1 MKRSKGM
8 RNKILFQIVMLLAV
22 FFQGNA
28 QEVLT
33 VDEAVQIALKNNYDI
48 KIASNDADVS
58 KENKSI
64 ANAGMLPKIDAT
76 LTQNNTIQN
85 TKQTQATGEVRE
97 LDNAKNNSLVYGVSL
112 GWTVFDGF
120 RMFARYDQLKALEQQ
135 GEVQLKMMVLT
146 KVSDVMTTYYDL
158 VQQQELVN
166 ALDTTIVISKQ
177 RLRTAENRF
186 TIGKASK
193 LEVLNAQV
201 DLNTDLSNLLKQKE
215 LFETTKIRLNEL
227 LARDVATDFKVVEEV
242 VVDDKLKLVELNT
255 LVEKQ
260 NPQLQMAMLNKTV
273 AELDLKQV
281 RANRYPTVQLN
292 SGYNFNR
299 SESSLGFVSQSSGRG
314 FNYGVS
320 ASMNIF
326 NGFLQNRNEKI
337 AKLQVENSTLVI
349 KQQKQTITSQLA
361 SLFQTYMT
369 NVELAKLE
377 ENNEAIAKK
386 NLEITLEKFRIG
398 TITTIEFRSA
408 QQNYVNAIARNSSAK
423 FQAKISEVM
432 LNEIAG
438 NIKF

>member
-1 MKRSKGM
+1 MKR
-8 RNKILFQIVMLLAV
+8 ILFQILMLAG
-22 FFQGNA
+22 FFTSAQA
-28 QEVLT
+28 QEILT

-48 KIASNDADVS
+48 KIASNDSEVS
-58 KENKSI
+58 KTNKSI

-97 LDNAKNNSLVYGVSL
+97 LENAKNNSLVYGVNL

-120 RMFARYDQLKALEQQ
+120 KMFARYDQLKSLEKQ
-135 GEVQLKMMVLT
+135 GEVQLKMTVLT

-158 VQQQELVN
+158 VQQQQLLK

-177 RLRTAENRF
+177 RLKTAENRF

-215 LFETTKIRLNEL
+215 IFETTKIRLNEL
-227 LARDVATDFKVVEEV
+227 LARDVATDFKVVETV
-242 VVDDKLKLVELNT
+242 AVDDTLKLVDLNA

-260 NPQLQMAMLNKTV
+260 NPQLQLALINKTV
-273 AELDLKQV
+273 TELELKQV
-281 RANRYPTVQLN
+281 RANRYPTVKLN
-292 SGYNFNR
+292 TGYNFNR
-299 SESSLGFVSQSSGRG
+299 SESSLGFVSQSAARG
-314 FNYGVS
+314 LNYGVS
-320 ASMNIF
+320 ASVNVF

-337 AKLQVENSTLVI
+337 AKLQVENATLAI
-349 KQQKQTITSQLA
+349 EQQKQTISSQLA
-361 SLFQTYMT
+361 SLFQTYLT

-377 ENNEAIAKK
+377 ESNEAIAKR
-386 NLEITLEKFRIG
+386 NLEITLDKFKIG
-398 TITTIEFRSA
+398 TIPTIEFRNA

-432 LNEIAG
+432 LNEITG

>member
-1 MKRSKGM
+1 MDC
-8 RNKILFQIVMLLAV
+8 KILFQIGLLLTV
-22 FFQGNA
+22 FFSGNA

-33 VDEAVQIALKNNYDI
+33 VDNAVRIALKNNYDI
-48 KIASNDADVS
+48 KIASNDAEVS

-64 ANAGMLPKIDAT
+64 ANAGMLPKIDAV

-97 LDNAKNNSLVYGVSL
+97 LENAKNNSLVYGVNL

-120 RMFARYDQLKALEQQ
+120 RMFARYDQLTALEKQ
-135 GEVQLKMMVLT
+135 GEVQLKMAVLT

-158 VQQQELVN
+158 VQQQQLVK

-177 RLRTAENRF
+177 RLKTAENRF

-215 LFETTKIRLNEL
+215 VLETTKIRLNEL
-227 LARDVATDFKVVEEV
+227 LARDVATDFKVVESV
-242 VVDDKLKLVELNT
+242 VVDDRLKLVDLKA

-260 NPQLQMAMLNKTV
+260 NPQLQLALLNKTV

-281 RANRYPTVQLN
+281 RANRYPTVKLTT
-292 SGYNFNR
+292 GYNFNR
-299 SESSLGFVSQSSGRG
+299 SESSLGFVSQSSARG
-314 FNYGVS
+314 LNYGVS

-326 NGFLQNRNEKI
+326 NGFLQHRNEKI
-337 AKLQVENSTLVI
+337 AKLQVENSGLAI
-349 KQQKQTITSQLA
+349 EQQKQSITSQLA
-361 SLFQTYMT
+361 SLFQIYLT

-398 TITTIEFRSA
+398 TISTTEFRSA

>member
-1 MKRSKGM
+1 MSC
-8 RNKILFQIVMLLAV
+8 KILFQIGLLLTV
-22 FFQGNA
+22 FFSGNA

-33 VDEAVQIALKNNYDI
+33 VDDAVQIALKNNYDI
-48 KIASNDADVS
+48 KIASNDSQVN

-64 ANAGMLPKIDAT
+64 ANAGMLPKLDAT

-97 LDNAKNNSLVYGVSL
+97 LDNAKNNSLVYGVNL

-120 RMFARYDQLKALEQQ
+120 RMFARYDQLTALEKQ
-135 GEVQLKMMVLT
+135 GEVQLKMTVLT

-158 VQQQELVN
+158 VQQQQLVK

-177 RLRTAENRF
+177 RLKTAENRF

-215 LFETTKIRLNEL
+215 ILETTKIRLNEL
-227 LARDVATDFKVVEEV
+227 IARDVTTDFKVVETV
-242 VVDDKLKLVELNT
+242 VVDDKLKLVDLNS

-260 NPQLQMAMLNKTV
+260 NPQLQLALLNKTV
-273 AELDLKQV
+273 VESDLKQV
-281 RANRYPTVQLN
+281 RANRYPTVKLTT
-292 SGYNFNR
+292 GYNFNH
-299 SESSLGFVSQSSGRG
+299 SESSLGFVSQSSARG
-314 FNYGVS
+314 LNYGVS

-326 NGFLQNRNEKI
+326 NGFLQHRNEKI
-337 AKLQVENSTLVI
+337 AKLQVDNSNLAI
-349 KQQKQTITSQLA
+349 EQQKQSITSQLA
-361 SLFQTYMT
+361 TLFQTYLT

-408 QQNYVNAIARNSSAK
+408 QQNYVNAIARNNNAK

>member
-1 MKRSKGM
+1 M
-8 RNKILFQIVMLLAV
+8 NCKILFQIGLLLTV
-22 FFQGNA
+22 FFSGNA

-33 VDEAVQIALKNNYDI
+33 VDDAVQIALKNNYDI
-48 KIASNDADVS
+48 KIASNASQVS

-64 ANAGMLPKIDAT
+64 ANAGMLPKLDAT

-97 LDNAKNNSLVYGVSL
+97 LENAKNNSLVYGVNL

-120 RMFARYDQLKALEQQ
+120 RMFARYDQLTALEKQ
-135 GEVQLKMMVLT
+135 GEVQLKMAVLT

-158 VQQQELVN
+158 VQQQQLVK

-177 RLRTAENRF
+177 RLKTAENRF

-215 LFETTKIRLNEL
+215 IFETTKIRLNEL
-227 LARDVATDFKVVEEV
+227 LARDVATDFKVVETV
-242 VVDDKLKLVELNT
+242 VVDDKLKLVDLNS

-260 NPQLQMAMLNKTV
+260 NPQLQLALLNKTV
-273 AELDLKQV
+273 AESDLKQV
-281 RANRYPTVQLN
+281 RANRYPTVKLTT
-292 SGYNFNR
+292 GYNFNR
-299 SESSLGFVSQSSGRG
+299 SESSLGFVSQSSARG
-314 FNYGVS
+314 LNYGVS

-326 NGFLQNRNEKI
+326 NGFLQHRNEKI
-337 AKLQVENSTLVI
+337 AKLQVENSNLAI
-349 KQQKQTITSQLA
+349 EQQKQSITSQLA
-361 SLFQTYMT
+361 SLFQTYLT

-377 ENNEAIAKK
+377 ENNEAIAKR

-408 QQNYVNAIARNSSAK
+408 QQNYVNAIARNNSAK

>member
-1 MKRSKGM
+1 MSC
-8 RNKILFQIVMLLAV
+8 KILFQIGLLLTV
-22 FFQGNA
+22 FFSGNA

-33 VDEAVQIALKNNYDI
+33 VDDAVQIALKNNYDI
-48 KIASNDADVS
+48 KIASNDSQVS

-64 ANAGMLPKIDAT
+64 ANAGMLPKLDAT

-97 LDNAKNNSLVYGVSL
+97 LDNAKNNSLVYGVNL

-120 RMFARYDQLKALEQQ
+120 RMFARYDQLTALEKQ
-135 GEVQLKMMVLT
+135 GEVQLKMAVLT

-158 VQQQELVN
+158 VQQQQLVK
-166 ALDTTIVISKQ
+166 ALDTTIIISKQ
-177 RLRTAENRF
+177 RLKTAENRF

-215 LFETTKIRLNEL
+215 IFETTKIRLNEL
-227 LARDVATDFKVVEEV
+227 LARDVATDFKVVETV
-242 VVDDKLKLVELNT
+242 VVDDKLKLVDLNA

-260 NPQLQMAMLNKTV
+260 NPQLQLALLNKTV
-273 AELDLKQV
+273 AESDLKQV
-281 RANRYPTVQLN
+281 RANRYPTVKLN
-292 SGYNFNR
+292 TGYNFNR
-299 SESSLGFVSQSSGRG
+299 SESSLGFVSQSSARG
-314 FNYGVS
+314 LNYGVS
-320 ASMNIF
+320 ASMSIF
-326 NGFLQNRNEKI
+326 NGFLQHRNEKI
-337 AKLQVENSTLVI
+337 AKLQVDNSNFAI
-349 KQQKQTITSQLA
+349 EQQKQSITSQLA
-361 SLFQTYMT
+361 SLFQTYLT
-369 NVELAKLE
+369 NVELVKLE

-408 QQNYVNAIARNSSAK
+408 QQNYVNAIARNNNAK

>member
-1 MKRSKGM
+1 MK
-8 RNKILFQIVMLLAV
+8 KILFQILLLAGV
-22 FFQGNA
+22 VTSVHA
-28 QEVLT
+28 QEILT
-33 VDEAVQIALKNNYDI
+33 VDAAVQIALKNNYDI
-48 KIASNDADVS
+48 KIASNDSEVS
-58 KENKSI
+58 KTNKSI

-97 LDNAKNNSLVYGVSL
+97 LENAKNNSLVYGVNL

-120 RMFARYDQLKALEQQ
+120 KMFARYDQLKSLEKQ
-135 GEVQLKMMVLT
+135 GEVQLKMTVLT

-158 VQQQELVN
+158 VQQQQLLK

-177 RLRTAENRF
+177 RLKTAENRF

-215 LFETTKIRLNEL
+215 VFETTKIRMNEL
-227 LARDVATDFKVVEEV
+227 LARDVATNFNVVETV
-242 VVDDKLKLVELNT
+242 AVDDTLKLVDLNA

-260 NPQLQMAMLNKTV
+260 NPQLQLALINKTV
-273 AELDLKQV
+273 AELELKQV
-281 RANRYPTVQLN
+281 RANRYPTVKLN
-292 SGYNFNR
+292 TGYNFNR
-299 SESSLGFVSQSSGRG
+299 SESSLGFVSQSAARG

-320 ASMNIF
+320 ASVNVF

-337 AKLQVENSTLVI
+337 AKLQVENSSLVI
-349 KQQKQTITSQLA
+349 EQQKQTITSQLA
-361 SLFQTYMT
+361 SLFQTYLT
-369 NVELAKLE
+369 NVELVKLE
-377 ENNEAIAKK
+377 ENNEAIAKR
-386 NLEITLEKFRIG
+386 NLEITLDKFKIG
-398 TITTIEFRSA
+398 TIPTIEFRNA

>member
-1 MKRSKGM
+1 M
-8 RNKILFQIVMLLAV
+8 RYKVLFQIVMLLAV

-33 VDEAVQIALKNNYDI
+33 VDDAVQIALKNNYDI
-48 KIASNDADVS
+48 KIASNDAEVS

-64 ANAGMLPKIDAT
+64 ANAGMLPKLDAT
-76 LTQNNTIQN
+76 LTQSNTIQN

-158 VQQQELVN
+158 VQQQQLVK

-177 RLRTAENRF
+177 RLKTAENRF

-242 VVDDKLKLVELNT
+242 VVDDKLKLVDLNA

-349 KQQKQTITSQLA
+349 EQQKQTITSQLA
-361 SLFQTYMT
+361 SLFQTYLT

-377 ENNEAIAKK
+377 DNNETIAKR

-398 TITTIEFRSA
+398 TITTIEFRNA

-423 FQAKISEVM
+423 FQAKISEVL

>member
-349 KQQKQTITSQLA
+349 EQQKQTITSQLA

>member
-1 MKRSKGM
+1 M
-8 RNKILFQIVMLLAV
+8 RYKILFQIVMLLAV
-22 FFQGNA
+22 FFHGNA

-48 KIASNDADVS
+48 KIASNDAEVS

-64 ANAGMLPKIDAT
+64 ANAGMLPKLDAT
-76 LTQNNTIQN
+76 LTQSNTIQN

-120 RMFARYDQLKALEQQ
+120 RMFARYDQLKALEKQ

-158 VQQQELVN
+158 VQQQQLVN

-177 RLRTAENRF
+177 RLKTAENRF

-242 VVDDKLKLVELNT
+242 AVDDTLKLVDLNA

-260 NPQLQMAMLNKTV
+260 NPQLQMALLNKTV

-292 SGYNFNR
+292 SGYTFNR

-320 ASMNIF
+320 ASLNIF

-349 KQQKQTITSQLA
+349 EQQKQTITSQLA
-361 SLFQTYMT
+361 SLFQTYLT

-377 ENNEAIAKK
+377 ENNEAIAKR